1 MAFRCQDF
9 PNPVHASLG
18 PSFVRM
24 MSHPCS
30 GNVYSSWLLPRP
42 SAQQPSTL
50 QHALFPG
57 RDPIRWGVEETAG
70 VGEWHEKTRSS
81 YPSCIPPVYPPSPAS
96 RRTYVP
102 GTGTNLG
109 IFMYISSNPHISP
122 LRHIP
127 FFPDVQ
133 IGKLQFG
140 EGKLLNKGHPGGS
153 TGMPV

>member
-70 VGEWHEKTRSS
+70 VGEWHEKTTPVLQQLPLLYSS
-81 YPSCIPPVYPPSPAS
+81 GLSPESCVPENLCARNRHEFRHFHVHLIQSSHQPSE
-96 RRTYVP
+96 TH
-102 GTGTNLG
+102 T
-109 IFMYISSNPHISP
+109 
-122 LRHIP
+122 
-127 FFPDVQ
+127 
-133 IGKLQFG
+133 
-140 EGKLLNKGHPGGS
+140 LLPRCTDWETAVWGRK
-153 TGMPV
+153 VA